1 MPEYGTASP
10 AANDRGSGVVLSK
23 YDDIPTGT
31 DPLLTKS
38 ASG

>member
-10 AANDRGSGVVLSK
+10 AANNRGSAAALSK
-23 YDDIPTGT
+23 YDDNPTGT
-31 DPLLTKS
+31 DPLLTTS